1 VRPARKV
8 EAKKLYETPVLRRLN
23 LQEAKAMLCSQIKSI
38 FRTSRAHPPEP
49 IALNA
54 KNLRAKKK
62 GYTRPMLNKL
72 TSEQAKLLL
81 IGRASI
87 GDESAYDF
95 LYSFFHDAKSD
106 PGHSA

>member
-1 VRPARKV
+1 
-8 EAKKLYETPVLRRLN
+8 
-23 LQEAKAMLCSQIKSI
+23 
-38 FRTSRAHPPEP
+38 
-49 IALNA
+49 
-54 KNLRAKKK
+54 
-62 GYTRPMLNKL
+62 MLNKL